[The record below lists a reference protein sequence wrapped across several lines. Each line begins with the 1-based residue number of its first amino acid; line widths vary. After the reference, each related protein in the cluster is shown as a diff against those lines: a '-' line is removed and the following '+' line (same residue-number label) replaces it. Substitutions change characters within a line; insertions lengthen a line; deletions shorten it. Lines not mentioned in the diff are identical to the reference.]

1 MKKLLFIF
9 SLSFLVLFS
18 CSSGGDD
25 DNSENSC
32 STFLECYDTTDWKW
46 EDGHGYLI
54 YYRINNTANNPF
66 TVYYY
71 NDYEFAQP
79 CLQVIP
85 ISGFNFNITENSKN
99 KLVVHQNVSSGDF
112 AFYTFELNSGVMSLN
127 VVEYEDNAIVHD
139 DLFILF
145 EESVN
150 ESNIPICN

>member
-1 MKKLLFIF
+1 MKNLFLIF
-9 SLSFLVLFS
+9 SISFLFLFS
-18 CSSGGDD
+18 CSSGDD

-32 STFLECYDTTDWKW
+32 STFLECYDGIDWKW
-46 EDGHGYLI
+46 EDGYGYLI
-54 YYRINNTANNPF
+54 YYRINNTTDNPF

-99 KLVVHQNVSSGDF
+99 KLVVHQSVSSGDF
-112 AFYTFELNSGVMSLN
+112 SFFTFELNNGVMSLH
-127 VVEYEDNAIVHD
+127 VVEYENDTIVDD

-150 ESNIPICN
+150 ESNILICN